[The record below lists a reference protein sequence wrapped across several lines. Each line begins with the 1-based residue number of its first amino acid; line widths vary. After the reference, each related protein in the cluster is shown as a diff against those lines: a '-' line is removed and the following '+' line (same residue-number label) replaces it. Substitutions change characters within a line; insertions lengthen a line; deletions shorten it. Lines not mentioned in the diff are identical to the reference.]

1 METTELSEKL
11 LDLVHQM
18 ATAALAVP
26 SEDLESWLIRN
37 RQICFDEAIANKLSV
52 EQATEWADQMDSCVR
67 SLIGII
73 QKGGGSSGGT
83 A

>member
-1 METTELSEKL
+1 
-11 LDLVHQM
+11 M

-26 SEDLESWLIRN
+26 PEDIESWLKRN
-37 RQICFDEAIANKLSV
+37 RQSCYDEAIANKLGI
-52 EQATEWADQMDSCVR
+52 EQANEWADQMDSCVR

-73 QKGGGSSGGT
+73 QKGGGSGGGT